1 MNLPTKATADGGAS
15 SPTHTRNTS
24 HRCHIVTQQLFVFPV
39 PFVLFLPCN
48 IQYHFTHFTMKLVRT
63 RHALL
68 TRISLASPHVNTV
81 LYLFQRC
88 FSCPVSCPKRGK
100 VQEIGLTVVNRSVS
114 YTPVLNQRSFEKSS
128 HPLVCRS
135 EDQTSRQRGAL
146 VRSEVFSRSKLV
158 LRVNLRK
165 IRLATLKALQVTQS
179 HTELCANGESPSHSQ
194 ERERL
199 RL

>member
-1 MNLPTKATADGGAS
+1 
-15 SPTHTRNTS
+15 
-24 HRCHIVTQQLFVFPV
+24 
-39 PFVLFLPCN
+39 
-48 IQYHFTHFTMKLVRT
+48 MKLVRT

-68 TRISLASPHVNTV
+68 TRISLASRHVNAV

-114 YTPVLNQRSFEKSS
+114 YTPVLNQRSFEKS

-158 LRVNLRK
+158 LRVKLEK